1 MEFIIF
7 TEIRKHFC
15 RFCTIFIIAWNANF
29 WERRSKIKVW
39 PLSTEN
45 LILTWECKTI
55 YISKW
60 LQLQHRKR
68 ACRHQSCKQVT
79 ISSTDCG
86 RHGAVLC
93 CNPSPEAGLGPGLVS
108 AKTVIRTF
116 HWEAAPDPPLLC
128 AGSVWIVY
136 WASYL
141 SLLTFQQTFWKYYT
155 AQTLNKAAAIKLK
168 LKPTTLN
175 IMCGLFN

>member
-1 MEFIIF
+1 MDFIIF

-45 LILTWECKTI
+45 LILTWECKII

-60 LQLQHRKR
+60 LQLQNRKR

-79 ISSTDCG
+79 ISTTDWG

-93 CNPSPEAGLGPGLVS
+93 CNPSPEAGLGLGLVL
-108 AKTVIRTF
+108 AKTVICTF
-116 HWEAAPDPPLLC
+116 HCAAAPDPPPLC
-128 AGSVWIVY
+128 AAVCELYTWPPIFHSWPFNK
-136 WASYL
+136 L
-141 SLLTFQQTFWKYYT
+141 SENITRH
-155 AQTLNKAAAIKLK
+155 KL
-168 LKPTTLN
+168 
-175 IMCGLFN
+175 